1 MFTFKYMNEQEV
13 IALRITLSIVG
24 IFIVGLRFITQN
36 LEYRAHNGAFG
47 SPTPATP
54 SGLSPEKEELY
65 TDPLTTFDQKGAY
78 GSIKLS
84 IIAFYRRIFVVS
96 KNDAFNRGSKI
107 SATII
112 FL

>member
-36 LEYRAHNGAFG
+36 LEYSKRGIDDWLILSGLVRAHNGAFG

-65 TDPLTTFDQKGAY
+65 TDPLTTFDQKGA
-78 GSIKLS
+78 ST
-84 IIAFYRRIFVVS
+84 V
-96 KNDAFNRGSKI
+96 
-107 SATII
+107 
-112 FL
+112 